1 MHNMWF
7 VMFQI
12 RIVQLRSY
20 WKSSFFPPPNNY
32 RLTEF
37 TGLLLVTRTTVKAVA
52 ENTQLLNQGTLEEEL
67 LLLKVLLE
75 STVSLFASIYL
86 GLSVKTREKFK
97 QSLVFNQYLLRVF
110 LFYFTETNLKKQGMP
125 MLWYFLFSSI
135 FLYLLVLYVHKKF
148 PEDLDLL

>member
-1 MHNMWF
+1 M
-7 VMFQI
+7 
-12 RIVQLRSY
+12 
-20 WKSSFFPPPNNY
+20 
-32 RLTEF
+32 
-37 TGLLLVTRTTVKAVA
+37 TRTTVKAVA